1 MVSLALLPLAARAP
15 LGWSVAHPDAIPLAD
30 IRWRWGLRAWEA
42 LRALIVGASLLV
54 GASLDLPI
62 ALAAAAAAVPSFWV
76 RVKAEAARDRAR
88 LATTALVR
96 AVEAALRSGLA
107 LPESLRRAVDAS
119 EDPIARAPFAAAL
132 REFGSGA
139 PLDEALARAAA
150 AADGR
155 TASAMQTLALGV
167 AQRLPR
173 ERVVGL
179 VQSVADRL
187 EFEERLDAE
196 VRARAGGARAQVRL
210 LAVVVPALALYLAV
224 TMPILRE
231 VLDSQLGRT
240 VLVPAALVLEG
251 LGIFLSRRSVREAL
265 R

>member
-1 MVSLALLPLAARAP
+1 MPLAARTP
-15 LGWSVAHPDAIPLAD
+15 LRWSVSHPDARPLAD
-30 IRWRWGLRAWEA
+30 VRWRWGSRAWEA
-42 LRALIVGASLLV
+42 LRAAVVGASLLV
-54 GASLDLPI
+54 AVSLDLPI
-62 ALAAAAAAVPSFWV
+62 ALAAAAAVGPSFWV

-96 AVEAALRSGLA
+96 AAEAALRSGLA
-107 LPESLRRAVDAS
+107 LPESLRRATDAT
-119 EDPIARAPFAAAL
+119 EDPIARAPFGAAL

-139 PLDEALARAAA
+139 ALDEALARAAGG
-150 AADGR
+150 ADGR
-155 TASAMQTLALGV
+155 TASALQTLAVGV

-179 VQSVADRL
+179 IESVADRL

-210 LAVVVPALALYLAV
+210 LAILVPALALYLAA

-240 VLVPAALVLEG
+240 VLIPAALVLEG
-251 LGIFLSRRSVREAL
+251 LGIFLSRRFVREAL